1 LRSLT
6 EVYPEYE
13 GAIHFIGIDVDGGE
27 SESKI
32 RDWSESNGF
41 TWPMAPYHKGANDDY
56 GITYQAQA
64 VVLDSSGAIVDRGG
78 FSGADKW
85 RSLFDGLIE
94 S

>member
-13 GAIHFIGIDVDGGE
+13 DRIHVIGIGQDGGE
-27 SESKI
+27 SADKI
-32 RDWSESNGF
+32 RSWSDSNGF
-41 TWPMAPYHKGANDDY
+41 TWPMTEADGDVLNNYQ
-56 GITYQAQA
+56 ITYQAQA
-64 VVLDSSGAIVDRGG
+64 VVLDSFGTIVERGSY
-78 FSGADKW
+78 SGADKW

>member
-1 LRSLT
+1 MRSLT

-13 GAIHFIGIDVDGGE
+13 DRIHVVGIDVDGGE

-32 RDWSESNGF
+32 SDWSSSNGF
-41 TWPMAPYHKGANDDY
+41 TWPMAAYHKGANDDY

-64 VVLDSSGAIVDRGG
+64 VVLDSFGTIVERGG